1 MCEWGMM
8 TYFVSFP
15 SGRRP
20 PYPHAASKPLLHSLF
35 HTPNPLHLPLD
46 SLVEDERYRF
56 RMSALDLAEAMVWRA
71 EGDDG
76 DDEEGLLSSLCVVC
90 VFVVD

>member
-1 MCEWGMM
+1 
-8 TYFVSFP
+8 
-15 SGRRP
+15 
-20 PYPHAASKPLLHSLF
+20 
-35 HTPNPLHLPLD
+35 LD